1 MIGLFCFTK
10 GIVMQNP
17 DGRLTTG
24 VLAGMGA
31 TGLEP
36 VTFAM
41 STQRS
46 NQLSYA
52 PAKGA
57 SRLYQFANL
66 FYRRA
71 KIFGVGR
78 FQPQNLPGL
87 GMAQREAKSVQRQPR
102 NQRAFLAPAK
112 LVPFFKR

>member
-1 MIGLFCFTK
+1 MLICFALRA

-17 DGRLTTG
+17 GGRLTTG

-57 SRLYQFANL
+57 NGLYQLAQL
-66 FYRRA
+66 FHRRA
-71 KIFGVGR
+71 KIFWVGR
-78 FQPQNLPGL
+78 FQPQRLPGL
-87 GMAQREAKSVQRQPR
+87 RMAQRQAKRVQRQPR
-102 NQRAFLAPAK
+102 NQRAFFIPARA
-112 LVPFFKR
+112 VIFFER